1 MYGVCCLYF
10 ILARFLVGLGRV
22 AWQYV
27 HHVRKSK
34 NPLGKM
40 HRIAQRLG
48 SRTCKGSIF
57 TQKKGRNRSGGGVR
71 RQRRAVCGGSGS
83 SCRQKPFLLQYV
95 VEKKA
100 QGKGRLFLPHVHAI
114 LCTYYLVLKSASAT
128 SLCFLKHPSIQ
139 VNTDLIQPVSNRK
152 SHLFADREEL
162 EAGDEGADAATYRHV
177 AHLWQNWLPPKAMTT
192 LEKGKNNSVQCTLYV
207 VLRND
212 QRKRKRCNGNDM
224 AERVELQQGNLV
236 EKTRARELCSSGW
249 RRQRRRQQRALFFL
263 SPYQMLLLA
272 CMVWFSENI

>member
-1 MYGVCCLYF
+1 
-10 ILARFLVGLGRV
+10 
-22 AWQYV
+22 
-27 HHVRKSK
+27 
-34 NPLGKM
+34 M
-40 HRIAQRLG
+40 HRTAQRLG

-57 TQKKGRNRSGGGVR
+57 TQKKRQKQ
-71 RQRRAVCGGSGS
+71 QRRRHSAAAACSNGSGS

-100 QGKGRLFLPHVHAI
+100 QGKGRVFLPHVHAV
-114 LCTYYLVLKSASAT
+114 LCTYLVLKSASAT

-139 VNTDLIQPVSNRK
+139 VNTDLIQRVSNRK
-152 SHLFADREEL
+152 SQFFADREEL

-192 LEKGKNNSVQCTLYV
+192 LEKGENNSVQCMYIHTLYV

-224 AERVELQQGNLV
+224 AERVELYQGMV

-249 RRQRRRQQRALFFL
+249 RRRQRRRQQRALFFL
-263 SPYQMLLLA
+263 AHTRCFCLPAWYGSLKIYKALLPPSHGNEKA
-272 CMVWFSENI
+272 EKREGEKHRKARNAGFNVPW

>member
-22 AWQYV
+22 AGQYV

-40 HRIAQRLG
+40 HRTAQRLG

-57 TQKKGRNRSGGGVR
+57 TQKKK
-71 RQRRAVCGGSGS
+71 AAFGGSGS
-83 SCRQKPFLLQYV
+83 SCRQKPFLLWYV

-100 QGKGRLFLPHVHAI
+100 QGKGRLFLPHVHAV
-114 LCTYYLVLKSASAT
+114 LCTYLVLKSASAT

-192 LEKGKNNSVQCTLYV
+192 LEKGENNSVQCTYKHYM
-207 VLRND
+207 
-212 QRKRKRCNGNDM
+212 Q
-224 AERVELQQGNLV
+224 
-236 EKTRARELCSSGW
+236 
-249 RRQRRRQQRALFFL
+249 F
-263 SPYQMLLLA
+263 
-272 CMVWFSENI
+272 